1 MPRQTPPAST
11 FPRSDSIADKDVKWD
26 KLCEITAHRILRS
39 GFEIEYL
46 YAMTSVQLGAEL
58 GTGVVLV
65 VSAGSK
71 SVRNVKHTEPGIKE
85 GLRDMA
91 QDGLTGKMV
100 LQSVSI
106 ITPSG
111 KDLAPICTM
120 LPYTPITLPKRPN
133 FVLQA
138 VITNS

>member
-1 MPRQTPPAST
+1 MSRQIPVTPT
-11 FPRSDSIADKDVKWD
+11 FPRSGSNTNKNVKWD
-26 KLCEITAHRILRS
+26 QLCEITAHRILRS
-39 GFEIEYL
+39 GFVIEYL

-91 QDGLTGKMV
+91 QDGFDGKMI
-100 LQSVSI
+100 LY
-106 ITPSG
+106 G
-111 KDLAPICTM
+111 LAFH
-120 LPYTPITLPKRPN
+120 
-133 FVLQA
+133 FVR
-138 VITNS
+138 SDS